1 VSLRRLRAGEWLAGA
16 GTVALLALLL
26 FADWF
31 RAEGTAA
38 DADPSLSGA
47 AALGWPLV
55 LLLLALA
62 ALAAWLVIATAAGAT
77 TAQLMVA
84 AVVTVVVG
92 AIALLVALVRVLAA
106 QPGLGARLSNAEVGV
121 AVAGYLGLV
130 AVAAILAGAWRAMAD
145 ERTDAPESAFTPPPA
160 RPAPPPET

>member
-1 VSLRRLRAGEWLAGA
+1 MSLRRLRAGEWLAGV

-26 FADWF
+26 LADWF
-31 RAEGTAA
+31 RADGAPA
-38 DADPSLSGA
+38 GADPSLKGV
-47 AALGWPLV
+47 AALGWPVV
-55 LLLLALA
+55 LLLLVLA
-62 ALAAWLVIATAAGAT
+62 ALALWLVIATAADAT

-92 AIALLVALVRVLAA
+92 AIVLLVTLVRVLAA
-106 QPGLGARLSNAEVGV
+106 QPGLGAGLANEEVGV
-121 AVAGYLGLV
+121 TAAGYFGLL
-130 AVAAILAGAWRAMAD
+130 AVAAVLAGAWRAMAD

>member
-31 RAEGTAA
+31 RAEGTAGA
-38 DADPSLSGA
+38 DLSLSGV

-55 LLLLALA
+55 LLLLVLVALG
-62 ALAAWLVIATAAGAT
+62 AWLVLATAADAT

-92 AIALLVALVRVLAA
+92 VIALLVAVVRVLAA
-106 QPGLGARLSNAEVGV
+106 QPGLGARLANEEVGV
-121 AVAGYLGLV
+121 APAGYLGLL
-130 AVAAILAGAWRAMAD
+130 AVAAILAGVWRAMAD